1 MVEHRLKFVA
11 LRSQRLLVGV
21 RGDINR
27 LRYVNTRACERLRYL
42 KEVPTRRGPVTFE
55 GHRDWQDRVPGF
67 FRQQHRAHL
76 RDITRTFRAI
86 NRERRSTSGAHQSR
100 HFDNRPGA
108 AAKPLNETS
117 DVLAV
122 EAARGHDDD
131 ATFAPPVSRQKNA
144 VVPEDVNRKTSAL

>member
-55 GHRDWQDRVPGF
+55 GHRDWQDRVAGF
-67 FRQQHRAHL
+67 FCQQHRAHL
-76 RDITRTFRAI
+76 RDITRTDRK
-86 NRERRSTSGAHQSR
+86 STRLNSSHIPLSR
-100 HFDNRPGA
+100 M
-108 AAKPLNETS
+108 
-117 DVLAV
+117 
-122 EAARGHDDD
+122 
-131 ATFAPPVSRQKNA
+131 
-144 VVPEDVNRKTSAL
+144 